1 MDTISQHALDFI
13 LNSLWQGCLILA
25 VAALCDRLL
34 RKAPARLGHTLWV
47 IALVASALV
56 PIWSARGQSGPKVP
70 STSVYYGSG
79 TPKSVP
85 NAPEHDAPPA
95 PHSWKWFNLGSPTI
109 IRSGALAAGTPLSV
123 AVICGFLIFVLGRAI
138 RLGKAWKR
146 TRQIRQSARPDQT
159 PDRILL
165 AKRRCEEALGLRD
178 IPLLYSAHVQGP
190 ITIGSVNPSIIA
202 PENFFETT
210 PELEASAA
218 LGHEMAHIARQD
230 FLLNYICE
238 LVCLP
243 VSFHPLT
250 ILAKK
255 RLRACRESACD
266 ELVVEKIMNV
276 SEYANSLVSMAR
288 RFVNSTR
295 AGYSLGVFDGNLLE
309 GRIKRLLTEPKLSSP
324 MARRLFLT
332 SLVLMTIGGLTS
344 LSFSLRVG
352 GDHPSIV
359 RVIHSLAIP
368 LELSTI
374 GIIPSTSGSAR
385 LNYSLINRGQK
396 RLIAAKISWR
406 FILANGS
413 STQST
418 NTASY
423 VFSRS
428 MLAPGASDGS
438 FSENIPW
445 AKNDPSLVK
454 KIEGQITFVEFADGT
469 ALGPD
474 RGRSRVR
481 LEGMWQTQVQAAQRL
496 LSVYKTRGKAGL
508 RRDINSDSKSDT
520 TAERRLKRYI
530 RSLDKARGF
539 SAGLQ
544 QIKMEASTRLP
555 H

>member
-1 MDTISQHALDFI
+1 
-13 LNSLWQGCLILA
+13 
-25 VAALCDRLL
+25 
-34 RKAPARLGHTLWV
+34 
-47 IALVASALV
+47 
-56 PIWSARGQSGPKVP
+56 
-70 STSVYYGSG
+70 
-79 TPKSVP
+79 
-85 NAPEHDAPPA
+85 
-95 PHSWKWFNLGSPTI
+95 
-109 IRSGALAAGTPLSV
+109 
-123 AVICGFLIFVLGRAI
+123 
-138 RLGKAWKR
+138 
-146 TRQIRQSARPDQT
+146 
-159 PDRILL
+159 
-165 AKRRCEEALGLRD
+165 
-178 IPLLYSAHVQGP
+178 
-190 ITIGSVNPSIIA
+190 
-202 PENFFETT
+202 
-210 PELEASAA
+210 
-218 LGHEMAHIARQD
+218 
-230 FLLNYICE
+230 
-238 LVCLP
+238 
-243 VSFHPLT
+243 
-250 ILAKK
+250 
-255 RLRACRESACD
+255 
-266 ELVVEKIMNV
+266 
-276 SEYANSLVSMAR
+276 
-288 RFVNSTR
+288 
-295 AGYSLGVFDGNLLE
+295 
-309 GRIKRLLTEPKLSSP
+309 
-324 MARRLFLT
+324 
-332 SLVLMTIGGLTS
+332 
-344 LSFSLRVG
+344 
-352 GDHPSIV
+352 
-359 RVIHSLAIP
+359 
-368 LELSTI
+368 
-374 GIIPSTSGSAR
+374 
-385 LNYSLINRGQK
+385 LINRGQK

-423 VFSRS
+423 VFTRS